1 VASAP
6 DGLNLSLDEQFR
18 CIRSTFIAGLAKR
31 ETEIVEAPSLEHLDA
46 ALHRLAGAAG
56 AYGFDELSQL
66 ARSAMESSH
75 RDDDVVQVHTAIA
88 QLTNTMR
95 LIRGI
100 G

>member
-1 VASAP
+1 
-6 DGLNLSLDEQFR
+6 LDEQFQ
-18 CIRSTFIAGLAKR
+18 CIRKTFIAGLAGR
-31 ETEIVEAPSLEHLDA
+31 ETEIVEAASREHLDA

-75 RDDDVVQVHTAIA
+75 RGVDDVQMHAAIA

-95 LIRGI
+95 MIRAVG
-100 G
+100 